1 MTFATTN
8 AAVFVRGARAQARS
22 SLAFSCGGRSSLE
35 HRLRL
40 PGISGAFVLA
50 LTHSCR
56 SFHDSST
63 GPPAP
68 APAPATAT
76 APDLDHHHHPS
87 LHPHPHPHLHLHH
100 HHHHHHPQPGPPPLS
115 PQLSLSLP
123 LPLARTP
130 LPLLPRSNAAAALA
144 SCSSRQKS
152 HSCADP
158 DKTSSLP
165 SSSSTNT
172 FSKRTRASVGSRT
185 DTHSPSG
192 LIASS
197 ATFPY
202 RRFHSTSTLPTPVMA
217 EPKWPGA
224 VVRKTFLEFF
234 EKRAHTIG
242 MLSPTSPFPP
252 ATRRDRGIC
261 LFYPPS
267 RHCASHFCFKSI
279 DWLTISALSQCRL
292 PPSSLTMTPPC
303 SSPMR
308 A

>member
-1 MTFATTN
+1 MTLATAN
-8 AAVFVRGARAQARS
+8 AAVLVRGARAQARS

-40 PGISGAFVLA
+40 PGSSGAFVLA

-56 SFHDSST
+56 SFHDRSTT
-63 GPPAP
+63 GPP

-87 LHPHPHPHLHLHH
+87 PHPHLHL
-100 HHHHHHPQPGPPPLS
+100 HHHHHPQPGPPPLS
-115 PQLSLSLP
+115 PQLSLSRPLP

-144 SCSSRQKS
+144 SSSSRQKS

-165 SSSSTNT
+165 SSPSTNT
-172 FSKRTRASVGSRT
+172 FSKRTRASVGSTT

-202 RRFHSTSTLPTPVMA
+202 RRFHSTSTLPTAVMA

-234 EKRAHTIG
+234 EKRGHTIG
-242 MLSPTSPFPP
+242 MLSPTFHSPS
-252 ATRRDRGIC
+252 ATRRDRGNC
-261 LFYPPS
+261 LCYSSS
-267 RHCASHFCFKSI
+267 RHCASNFCFKCAN
-279 DWLTISALSQCRL
+279 WLTIYALSQCRL